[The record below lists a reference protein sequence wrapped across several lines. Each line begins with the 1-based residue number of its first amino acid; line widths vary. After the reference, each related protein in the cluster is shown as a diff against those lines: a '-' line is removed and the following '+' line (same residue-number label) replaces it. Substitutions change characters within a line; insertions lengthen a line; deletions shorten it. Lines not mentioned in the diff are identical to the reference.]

1 MKEGE
6 FRHPQNLEDK
16 REAGEIMA
24 VMSYLEAIREALR
37 QEMRR
42 DSRVIIYGEDVGVRG
57 GVFRVT
63 EGLQAEF
70 GEERVM
76 DSPLA
81 EAAIVGTAIGAAVNG
96 LIPVPEIQF
105 ADFIFPAINQIVQE
119 AARIRYR
126 SNGDFGVPMVIRAP
140 FGGGVHGALYHSQS
154 VEAFF
159 AHVPGLKVVI
169 PATPYDA
176 KGLLAAAIEDPDPVL
191 YFEHKGAYRSLKG
204 EVPDERYLIPIGQAE
219 IKRTGQDVS
228 IITYG
233 MMVTYAERA
242 AEELAK
248 EGISVE
254 ILDLRTI
261 RPLDVEA
268 ILETAKKTG
277 KVLIVHEDNLT
288 GGVGGEISALIA
300 EHALFY
306 LDAPIVRLAGP
317 DVPAMPY
324 SPPLEHAFMVTPEKI
339 AEAARNL
346 ARF

>member
-1 MKEGE
+1 
-6 FRHPQNLEDK
+6 
-16 REAGEIMA
+16 MA
-24 VMSYLEAIREALR
+24 VMTYLEAIRETLR
-37 QEMRR
+37 QELRR
-42 DSRVIIYGEDVGVRG
+42 DERIIVYGEDVGVRG

-70 GEERVM
+70 GEQRVI

-81 EAAIVGTAIGAAVNG
+81 EAAIIGTAIGAAVNG
-96 LIPVPEIQF
+96 LRPVPEIQF
-105 ADFIFPAINQIVQE
+105 SDFIFPAINQIVQE

-126 SNGDFGVPMVIRAP
+126 SNGSFGVPMVIRAP

-176 KGLLAAAIEDPDPVL
+176 KGLLASAIQDEDPVL
-191 YFEHKGAYRSLKG
+191 YFEHKAAYRSLKG
-204 EVPDERYLIPIGQAE
+204 EVPDERYLIPIGKADL
-219 IKRTGQDVS
+219 KRPGQHVS

-233 MMVTYAERA
+233 LMVSYAMKA
-242 AEELAK
+242 AEVLDK

-254 ILDLRTI
+254 ILDLRSI

-277 KVLIVHEDNLT
+277 KVLMVHEDNLT
-288 GGVGGEISALIA
+288 GGIGGEVSALIA

-324 SPPLEHAFMVTPEKI
+324 SPPLEHAFMITPEKI
-339 AEAARNL
+339 AEAARKL
-346 ARF
+346 AKF

>member
-1 MKEGE
+1 
-6 FRHPQNLEDK
+6 
-16 REAGEIMA
+16 MA
-24 VMSYLEAIREALR
+24 VMSYLEAIRETLR

-42 DSRVIIYGEDVGVRG
+42 DPRIIIYGEDVGVRG

-70 GEERVM
+70 GEDRVI

-81 EAAIVGTAIGAAVNG
+81 EAAIIGTAIGAAVNG
-96 LIPVPEIQF
+96 LRPVPEIQF
-105 ADFIFPAINQIVQE
+105 ADFIFPAANQIIQE

-126 SNGDFGVPMVIRAP
+126 SNGDFHVPLVIRAP

-169 PATPYDA
+169 PGTPYDA
-176 KGLLAAAIEDPDPVL
+176 KGLLAAAIEDDDPVL
-191 YFEHKGAYRSLKG
+191 YFEHKAAYRSLKG
-204 EVPDERYLIPIGQAE
+204 EVPDERYVIPIGRADL
-219 IKRTGQDVS
+219 KREGQDVCV
-228 IITYG
+228 ITYG
-233 MMVTYAERA
+233 LMVNYALKA
-242 AEELAK
+242 AEVLQK

-254 ILDLRTI
+254 VLDLRSV
-261 RPLDVEA
+261 RPLDVTA
-268 ILETAKKTG
+268 ILESAKKTG

-288 GGVGGEISALIA
+288 GGIGGEISALIA

-306 LDAPIVRLAGP
+306 LDAPIRRLCGP

-324 SPPLEHAFMVTPEKI
+324 STPLEHAFMVTPDKI
-339 AEAARNL
+339 ATALREL
-346 ARF
+346 AQF